1 MEEAGGLQSMG
12 SQRVGHGWATS
23 LLVCFNRCHW
33 GSLLVL
39 PGGIKGVFLGWD
51 ARSLSGMIGF
61 WPQGTKKLLCSRA
74 ALSLCY
80 RPHAYYRE
88 TFLSPQTLA
97 LSPLPHTLV
106 TLVTLVSLAR
116 DGLFRPIKARGCFVW
131 VLMVG
136 CPLLV
141 TPCNT
146 RSLGVGGACCL
157 LLNVPELLWWVCL
170 IHSKSPTY
178 KWFSFRELVHMSN
191 LFLSATKL
199 DWVPN

>member
-1 MEEAGGLQSMG
+1 M
-12 SQRVGHGWATS
+12 
-23 LLVCFNRCHW
+23 VCFNRCHW

-106 TLVTLVSLAR
+106 TLVWGGLRIQCGEATGTSPSKVTAHRTEASTSL
-116 DGLFRPIKARGCFVW
+116 LRPPASSQRMMNELSKRQRKRQGTGFPKGCRQERPGDERNPKKASW
-131 VLMVG
+131 
-136 CPLLV
+136 
-141 TPCNT
+141 
-146 RSLGVGGACCL
+146 
-157 LLNVPELLWWVCL
+157 E
-170 IHSKSPTY
+170 
-178 KWFSFRELVHMSN
+178 
-191 LFLSATKL
+191 SASWRPQPAWKG
-199 DWVPN
+199 